1 MKIKSKVLTLTILL
15 LVLLSPVRAQT
26 DEVKF
31 GAAVAKITSVSA
43 MRVRK
48 APQVTAEEVIRLKL
62 GTVVTA
68 VARSA
73 NEDTVAGQRD
83 YWYRVNFSNQQT
95 ASGQAANDQ
104 TGWVFGGLL
113 LDYDPDHRQQ
123 LLKQIVEDRL
133 KAETTEFLD
142 RQEIY
147 NLASSSI
154 AEAEDTD
161 TRAEF
166 ELLKLLALRNWA
178 GSVPNEQKT
187 KSPYREWLT
196 AHKAE
201 IIENEFRGGYDLRT
215 DMLWNLETKYHASPV
230 ADTIAW
236 EAARNEQ
243 PSDCENDQVCG
254 FFRFAG
260 DIKYLN
266 LQPQGEHAAE
276 ALNNLNEA
284 LTDEVI
290 KTANDKSSDKYLLEQ
305 RAELQKTFRSLRLAL
320 QKVSAPEKA
329 ELVQKLGRVK

>member
-1 MKIKSKVLTLTILL
+1 MKTKLTVLTLAILL

-31 GAAVAKITSVSA
+31 GTAVAKITSVSA
-43 MRVRK
+43 MRVQK
-48 APQVTAEEVIRLKL
+48 APQVTAEEVRRLKL
-62 GTVVTA
+62 GTVVSA

-73 NEDTVAGQRD
+73 SEDTVAGKRD
-83 YWYRVNFSNQQT
+83 YWYRVNLSDEHA
-95 ASGQAANDQ
+95 ASGQAANQ

-113 LDYDPDHRQQ
+113 LDYDADHRQQ
-123 LLKQIVEDRL
+123 LLKQIIEDRL
-133 KAETTEFLD
+133 KAEQTEFLD

-147 NLASSSI
+147 NLASSLI
-154 AEAEDTD
+154 AEAEDAD

-166 ELLKLLALRNWA
+166 ELLKLRALRNWA
-178 GSVPNEQKT
+178 GSVSNEEKT

-201 IIENEFRGGYDLRT
+201 IIENEFSGGYDLRT
-215 DMLWNLETKYHASPV
+215 DLLWNLETKYHASPV

-243 PSDCENDQVCG
+243 PSDCESDQVCG
-254 FFRFAG
+254 FFLFSG

-266 LQPQGEHAAE
+266 LHPQGEHAAE
-276 ALNNLNEA
+276 ALNNLTEA

-290 KTANDKSSDKYLLEQ
+290 KTVNDKGGDKYLLEQ
-305 RAELQKTFRSLRLAL
+305 RAELRKTFRSLRLVL
-320 QKVSAPEKA
+320 QNVSAPEKT
-329 ELVQKLGRVK
+329 ELVRKLGRVK